1 VPTHPQSRSKAAETV
16 QRQLARYRAMRDF
29 HITPEPSGKNGKA
42 SGRSI
47 ATLPFVIQK
56 HAATRLHYDFRLG
69 WHGVLKSWAVTKGP
83 SYNPADKRL
92 AVQVEDHPMEYG
104 GFEGTIPKGQ
114 YGGGTVMVW
123 DFGEWTP
130 LDDVD
135 SGLAKGHLKFELHG
149 KKLQGRWALVR
160 MHGRGERPDKPNW
173 LLIKDRDE
181 FARSDSDP
189 AITDAAPDS
198 AMTSRSIEQIAES
211 ADTVWDSRTELRS
224 AADES
229 DRAAPS
235 KRRGK
240 AAASSGRNGKSG
252 ETTKA
257 AAPRKALPASGPRES
272 FPGFIPPQ
280 LAQSSASAPSGD
292 GWVHELKLDGY
303 RIQIH
308 IHSRKLRSGVQR
320 EATLLTRKGLD
331 WTERMPDIARAASEL
346 PVDLAIVDQAI
357 LDGEVVALN
366 NKGIASFA
374 DLQAAFQ
381 EGQQRFLVYFA
392 FDLLHLNGHNTR
404 ELPLIDRKAL
414 LQDLLTR
421 SRNDSLVRYSEHFL
435 ENGSKVFAHACRLG
449 AEGIVSKLSAAK
461 YMPGRGN
468 GWLKTKCVQEQE
480 LVIGGFTPP
489 SKGGQGIGALLLG
502 YYQDGRLIY
511 AGRSGTGFTDRSRR
525 AMRTRLDKL
534 MQKKPPFA
542 QLPPGASRDAIWV
555 KPELVAQI
563 AFATWTRDNLVRQA
577 SFKGLREDKPAR
589 EVERETPEEQPA
601 LTHAETRPRKRLAAQ
616 VKENDKDSKVATQFH
631 ITHPDRILDRESGM
645 TKLALAEYFF
655 AVAERMLPHVADRP
669 LSVVRCP
676 EGSDKPCFFQKH
688 VGRGLPAGVES
699 IPVKNRKTGVK
710 EDFLT
715 LHTAEGLVGMAQ
727 MGVLEIH
734 PWGSRNETLEQP
746 DRIVFDLDPDAAIDW
761 ATLAAAAADLRKRL
775 SKLHLTTF
783 LKSTGGKGLHV
794 VIPIEPEHEWPVI
807 KRFAHEIVLKMEAEQ
822 PDLYITRMT
831 KAERKNRI
839 YLDYLRNDR
848 EATSVAPFS
857 PRARSGAPVSITL
870 GWNELKTDAAPVFQV
885 ANFAQWRSRLNRDPW
900 KEMVGIRQRLTEAM
914 LNEVSAMGS
923 SRSRKR

>member
-1 VPTHPQSRSKAAETV
+1 MPTHPQSRSKAAETV

-160 MHGRGERPDKPNW
+160 MHGRGERP
-173 LLIKDRDE
+173 
-181 FARSDSDP
+181 
-189 AITDAAPDS
+189 
-198 AMTSRSIEQIAES
+198 
-211 ADTVWDSRTELRS
+211 
-224 AADES
+224 
-229 DRAAPS
+229 
-235 KRRGK
+235 
-240 AAASSGRNGKSG
+240 
-252 ETTKA
+252 
-257 AAPRKALPASGPRES
+257 
-272 FPGFIPPQ
+272 
-280 LAQSSASAPSGD
+280 
-292 GWVHELKLDGY
+292 
-303 RIQIH
+303 
-308 IHSRKLRSGVQR
+308 
-320 EATLLTRKGLD
+320 
-331 WTERMPDIARAASEL
+331 
-346 PVDLAIVDQAI
+346 
-357 LDGEVVALN
+357 
-366 NKGIASFA
+366 
-374 DLQAAFQ
+374 
-381 EGQQRFLVYFA
+381 
-392 FDLLHLNGHNTR
+392 
-404 ELPLIDRKAL
+404 
-414 LQDLLTR
+414 
-421 SRNDSLVRYSEHFL
+421 
-435 ENGSKVFAHACRLG
+435 
-449 AEGIVSKLSAAK
+449 
-461 YMPGRGN
+461 
-468 GWLKTKCVQEQE
+468 
-480 LVIGGFTPP
+480 
-489 SKGGQGIGALLLG
+489 
-502 YYQDGRLIY
+502 
-511 AGRSGTGFTDRSRR
+511 
-525 AMRTRLDKL
+525 
-534 MQKKPPFA
+534 
-542 QLPPGASRDAIWV
+542 
-555 KPELVAQI
+555 
-563 AFATWTRDNLVRQA
+563 
-577 SFKGLREDKPAR
+577 
-589 EVERETPEEQPA
+589 
-601 LTHAETRPRKRLAAQ
+601 
-616 VKENDKDSKVATQFH
+616 
-631 ITHPDRILDRESGM
+631 
-645 TKLALAEYFF
+645 
-655 AVAERMLPHVADRP
+655 
-669 LSVVRCP
+669 
-676 EGSDKPCFFQKH
+676 
-688 VGRGLPAGVES
+688 
-699 IPVKNRKTGVK
+699 VKNRKTGVK

-794 VIPIEPEHEWPVI
+794 VVPIEPEHEWPVI

-822 PDLYITRMT
+822 PDLYITKMT